1 MSEVDPGLSRRKPKK
16 FRSEKEKRFYYD
28 TWKASGLSKHE
39 FCQQHNLP
47 DGTFYAWCH
56 HFDKAVS
63 SVDDASAFSPVGIV
77 DNVASEVEAIP
88 IELTLGNGIRIR
100 LSFREDRLTPFLQEL
115 MNATSIIR

>member
-1 MSEVDPGLSRRKPKK
+1 MSDVNSGLSRRKPKK

-39 FCQQHNLP
+39 FCQQHDLP
-47 DGTFYAWCH
+47 EGTFYAWCH
-56 HFDKAVS
+56 HFDKVVLS
-63 SVDDASAFSPVGIV
+63 TDGASAFSPVGVVGKV
-77 DNVASEVEAIP
+77 DAAVDVIP
-88 IELTLGNGIRIR
+88 IELTLGNGMRIR